1 MGGIQTKL
9 KKTKESR
16 QAALNQ
22 RQAANQNTKNKIQ
35 NMENQ
40 FVKDNALT
48 EHKSNITQIISVAEA
63 AKVQLD
69 RDGAPLTKTDLIAI
83 VMALQPGLPLDEMG
97 NNTVKDLNA
106 VIRNIV
112 YDPERYFHSATNT
125 TNQISYPNYP
135 AIMNTNNT
143 PVNNKVL
150 LLK

>member
-112 YDPERYFHSATNT
+112 YDPDRYFHSATNA

-135 AIMNTNNT
+135 AIMNTNT
-143 PVNNKVL
+143 PVKSQQL
-150 LLK
+150 LIK

>member
-112 YDPERYFHSATNT
+112 YDPERYFHSAINT